1 MADGGDTPARRTRSR
16 SWTGWIERADPR
28 DLLAGVDPGLAR
40 LRLASVAVLSMM
52 LAAGATELV
61 RGFLAP
67 GEPVTVLLVSGAVA
81 MISNLAVNEPDLRR
95 RRITTALALGPAL
108 AATSLGTLL
117 TPYRIVADA
126 VFVAVMIAAVWVRR
140 YGPRGFA
147 LGQAAFIT
155 FFFTQFLRV
164 QPTQLPWLLV
174 AVTIGIGSTLLLRGV
189 VFAERPER
197 TLRRLVA
204 AFRGRAHA
212 LLGAVDDVLA
222 HLDPD
227 RHRDRELDR
236 PADHMARAR
245 RRLNETAILVEDQL
259 EQTTAGRVWPGL
271 ENDLLAL
278 RIFDAELALE
288 RLAVAAGRLTRP
300 DGDTLD
306 GIPRTALRI
315 GIGRIR
321 AALARGT
328 RPDGVLEGTADARG
342 AVAGLCADT
351 APGHERAQRAAFAV
365 RRVADAVE
373 HAQRDAPVRSDGG
386 NAATPAPA
394 RRLDHDDADRAAART
409 DTTGDTTPGGQQS
422 DGPPGLALTSRQAVQ
437 VGVATSL
444 AIVAGELLAP
454 TRGYW
459 AVIAAFVVFA
469 NTSSRGDLLTRG
481 WGRIVGT
488 IGGVAA
494 GMGLAALVGGHPLT
508 SLVLLFVCVFLALY
522 LVRISP
528 GLLAFWITAVLA
540 LVYGLIGQFSVEVL
554 VLRIE
559 ETAVGV
565 AASVV
570 AAFLVLPKGT
580 RAAFAD
586 ALEEFVDAADAVL
599 AAAVDRLTGRV
610 PTQSPVVLAREMDD
624 ALARLRPR
632 VRPLTPPF
640 GGARRRG
647 RSSYQRGL
655 RVMAGVDHYARALA
669 RLSDTVAGGVASGA
683 PEDRAWAAALD
694 SASGVVRANLD
705 ALRDLLAR
713 GRRRSDGGPVLVS
726 SAEAAVDAAEGH
738 AARAA
743 DPHRR
748 GEMLTATR
756 LLRRT
761 DQAVVA
767 LAADLGAAEP
777 EARDGTADADQGPS
791 SSSRTGFANTR
802 AGS

>member
-1 MADGGDTPARRTRSR
+1 VDRVD
-16 SWTGWIERADPR
+16 RADPR

-155 FFFTQFLRV
+155 FLFTQFLRV

-315 GIGRIR
+315 GIGRSGQPWPAGPGPTGCWRAPRTPAVPSPASAPTPPPVTSARSALRSPCGGWPTRWSTRSATRRSAATVETQRPRRPR
-321 AALARGT
+321 AASTTTT
-328 RPDGVLEGTADARG
+328 RTGPRH
-342 AVAGLCADT
+342 
-351 APGHERAQRAAFAV
+351 APT
-365 RRVADAVE
+365 
-373 HAQRDAPVRSDGG
+373 PP
-386 NAATPAPA
+386 ATPPQAGSRATGLPVSPSPA
-394 RRLDHDDADRAAART
+394 GRPCRSASRRAWPSWPVSCSLP
-409 DTTGDTTPGGQQS
+409 PGG
-422 DGPPGLALTSRQAVQ
+422 T
-437 VGVATSL
+437 
-444 AIVAGELLAP
+444 
-454 TRGYW
+454 
-459 AVIAAFVVFA
+459 
-469 NTSSRGDLLTRG
+469 
-481 WGRIVGT
+481 
-488 IGGVAA
+488 
-494 GMGLAALVGGHPLT
+494 
-508 SLVLLFVCVFLALY
+508 
-522 LVRISP
+522 
-528 GLLAFWITAVLA
+528 
-540 LVYGLIGQFSVEVL
+540 GQ
-554 VLRIE
+554 
-559 ETAVGV
+559 
-565 AASVV
+565 
-570 AAFLVLPKGT
+570 
-580 RAAFAD
+580 
-586 ALEEFVDAADAVL
+586 
-599 AAAVDRLTGRV
+599 
-610 PTQSPVVLAREMDD
+610 
-624 ALARLRPR
+624 
-632 VRPLTPPF
+632 
-640 GGARRRG
+640 
-647 RSSYQRGL
+647 
-655 RVMAGVDHYARALA
+655 
-669 RLSDTVAGGVASGA
+669 
-683 PEDRAWAAALD
+683 
-694 SASGVVRANLD
+694 
-705 ALRDLLAR
+705 
-713 GRRRSDGGPVLVS
+713 
-726 SAEAAVDAAEGH
+726 
-738 AARAA
+738 
-743 DPHRR
+743 
-748 GEMLTATR
+748 
-756 LLRRT
+756 
-761 DQAVVA
+761 
-767 LAADLGAAEP
+767 
-777 EARDGTADADQGPS
+777 
-791 SSSRTGFANTR
+791 
-802 AGS
+802 